1 MLRIIFKKFCS
12 LKYLFN
18 DLKLF
23 KDTTLQMSC
32 KKDKVSSLNR
42 SQGIHEDINSAKKD
56 VVERFLSIL
65 WKKEVEFNFS
75 TK

>member
-1 MLRIIFKKFCS
+1 MKLTFKKFCL

-18 DLKLF
+18 NLRF
-23 KDTTLQMSC
+23 YIDTSLQMSC
-32 KKDKVSSLNR
+32 NKEKQNHLEASNGLQKDIKT
-42 SQGIHEDINSAKKD
+42 EKKD

-65 WKKEVEFNFS
+65 WKKEVDFKFS

>member
-1 MLRIIFKKFCS
+1 MKLTFKKFCS

-18 DLKLF
+18 DLRF
-23 KDTTLQMSC
+23 SIDTSLQMSF
-32 KKDKVSSLNR
+32 KKEKQNSLEA
-42 SQGIHEDINSAKKD
+42 SQGLHEKIKSEKKD

-65 WKKEVEFNFS
+65 WRKEVDFKFS

>member
-1 MLRIIFKKFCS
+1 MKVTFKKFCS

-18 DLKLF
+18 NLRFFIDRS
-23 KDTTLQMSC
+23 LQMSC
-32 KKDKVSSLNR
+32 NKEKQKHLEASHGLHKDIKA
-42 SQGIHEDINSAKKD
+42 EKKD

-65 WKKEVEFNFS
+65 WKKEVDFKFS

>member
-1 MLRIIFKKFCS
+1 MKLNFKKFCS

-18 DLKLF
+18 DLRFFIDKP
-23 KDTTLQMSC
+23 LQMSSN
-32 KKDKVSSLNR
+32 KEKHSHYEA
-42 SQGIHEDINSAKKD
+42 SQGLHKNIKSEKKD

-65 WKKEVEFNFS
+65 WKKEVDFKFS

>member
-1 MLRIIFKKFCS
+1 MKLTFKKFCS

-18 DLKLF
+18 NLRFFIDTSLTMTCNKEKQNHLEDLHVLHKNI
-23 KDTTLQMSC
+23 KA
-32 KKDKVSSLNR
+32 
-42 SQGIHEDINSAKKD
+42 EKKD

-65 WKKEVEFNFS
+65 WKKEVDFKFS